1 VLGRLARL
9 IGDGA
14 LGAASGLLAGLA
26 SFVFLE
32 ALDAVT
38 ELRVEQGWL
47 IWLLPP
53 AGLVVGLAVRLAGAR
68 AAGGTALAVGE
79 ARRYTEGTPGRMA
92 PLGLFGTLLGHL
104 VGASVGR
111 EGTAV
116 QMAASLT
123 DSAARAGR
131 LDRDRRAVLARAA
144 LAGGFGSVFGV
155 PWAGLVFALEASR
168 RRSPGTLVAA
178 AAASFVGHAV
188 VVGLGHEHATRPSL
202 DLPFGPLLPLR
213 LLLAGLLFGV
223 AARVFHSSL
232 RRLRRRFARH
242 VTRPE
247 LRPMIGGAAT
257 LGLALLVGRDSLGL
271 SLPLI
276 DDALGG
282 VDLGWW
288 VPWLKL
294 LFTVVALGS
303 GFLGGEV
310 TPLFVVGATLGAV
323 AAGPL
328 GIPQAALAS
337 IGFVSVFGA
346 AARVHLTAAVMAAEL
361 FGWQALLPALFVTW
375 VARAVA
381 GRRGLYDVEAAS
393 PTAAR

>member
-1 VLGRLARL
+1 MLRRIARL

-14 LGAASGLLAGLA
+14 LGAASGALAGLA

-38 ELRVEQGWL
+38 ELRIERAWL
-47 IWLLPP
+47 IWLLPA
-53 AGLVVGLAVRLAGAR
+53 AGLVIGLTTHLAGRR

-79 ARRYTEGTPGRMA
+79 ARRYTTGSPVLMA
-92 PLGLFGTLLGHL
+92 PLVLFGTLLGHL

-116 QMAASLT
+116 QMSSSLT
-123 DSAARAGR
+123 ESAARAGR

-155 PWAGLVFALEASR
+155 PWAGLVFGLEASR
-168 RRSPGTLVAA
+168 RATIRTVVAA

-188 VVGLGHEHATRPSL
+188 VVGLGHDHTVHPSL

-213 LLLAGLLFGV
+213 LLLAGLLFGI
-223 AARVFHSSL
+223 AARVFHSAL
-232 RRLRRRFARH
+232 TRVRRRVARH
-242 VTRPE
+242 VGRPA
-247 LRPMIGGAAT
+247 LRPVLGGLVT
-257 LGLALLVGRDSLGL
+257 LGVALLVGRDALGL
-271 SLPLI
+271 SLPLV
-276 DDALGG
+276 DDAIAGIELA
-282 VDLGWW
+282 WW
-288 VPWLKL
+288 MPWLKL
-294 LFTVVALGS
+294 LLTVVALGT
-303 GFLGGEV
+303 GFVGGEV

-328 GIPQAALAS
+328 GLPAAALAS
-337 IGFVSVFGA
+337 IGLVSVFGA
-346 AARVHLTAAVMAAEL
+346 AARVPLTCAVMAVEL

-375 VARAVA
+375 IARSVA
-381 GRRGLYDVEAAS
+381 GRRGLYDDAAS
-393 PTAAR
+393 APG

>member
-1 VLGRLARL
+1 
-9 IGDGA
+9 
-14 LGAASGLLAGLA
+14 
-26 SFVFLE
+26 
-32 ALDAVT
+32 
-38 ELRVEQGWL
+38 
-47 IWLLPP
+47 
-53 AGLVVGLAVRLAGAR
+53 
-68 AAGGTALAVGE
+68 
-79 ARRYTEGTPGRMA
+79 
-92 PLGLFGTLLGHL
+92 
-104 VGASVGR
+104 
-111 EGTAV
+111 
-116 QMAASLT
+116 
-123 DSAARAGR
+123 
-131 LDRDRRAVLARAA
+131 
-144 LAGGFGSVFGV
+144 
-155 PWAGLVFALEASR
+155 
-168 RRSPGTLVAA
+168 
-178 AAASFVGHAV
+178 
-188 VVGLGHEHATRPSL
+188 
-202 DLPFGPLLPLR
+202 
-213 LLLAGLLFGV
+213 
-223 AARVFHSSL
+223 
-232 RRLRRRFARH
+232 
-242 VTRPE
+242 
-247 LRPMIGGAAT
+247 MIGGAAT